1 MQLSQKLPHLNF
13 ILGEKN
19 ILSNM
24 FNLEDTAA
32 VLNLIS
38 MEHHQYV
45 LENYNNLVIRFE
57 YLKGLVDLDPFN
69 INGVGRVK

>member
-1 MQLSQKLPHLNF
+1 M
-13 ILGEKN
+13 
-19 ILSNM
+19 SNM